1 MYGVRRSQI
10 GIETASDTHTS
21 DRRMICPSRCARPLL
36 HVPPQPRPANNHRPI
51 TRSIAN
57 QPEWRLTTRDS
68 RLKFRIMTGRV
79 VRILLGVLL
88 IPLLTGIGLAPCT
101 AMAQSASISGTAAP
115 AEPSTS
121 QHRSRHADNGPTKA
135 PTGQHN
141 HAPCDSSTGMNCC
154 PAVTGCSVIALP
166 STVVAPQPATAL
178 VASVHANYD
187 ELPIAMAVAPEPP
200 PPKA

>member
-1 MYGVRRSQI
+1 M
-10 GIETASDTHTS
+10 
-21 DRRMICPSRCARPLL
+21 
-36 HVPPQPRPANNHRPI
+36 
-51 TRSIAN
+51 
-57 QPEWRLTTRDS
+57 
-68 RLKFRIMTGRV
+68 MTGRV
-79 VRILLGVLL
+79 VRILLSVLL

-101 AMAQSASISGTAAP
+101 AMAQSASMSGTAAP

-121 QHRSRHADNGPTKA
+121 QHRSRHTDNGPTKA
-135 PTGQHN
+135 PPGQHN

-178 VASVHANYD
+178 VASVHADYN